1 MRRRFGLILATRIDS
16 LSIVYEARGGKPPSI
31 SAHSF
36 FDLFVPAL
44 FSVCLMLL
52 VGRREKTRRKTL
64 FAKVSRAENCYFF
77 LAPTFDTVSVTG
89 CGSKRKSPMT
99 SVTRY

>member
-36 FDLFVPAL
+36 FDLFVSAL

-52 VGRREKTRRKTL
+52 VGRREN
-64 FAKVSRAENCYFF
+64 RAEKLC
-77 LAPTFDTVSVTG
+77 LPKSVVPKIVTFSLPRHSTQFPLQAVAVSG
-89 CGSKRKSPMT
+89 NLR
-99 SVTRY
+99 